1 MFQIT
6 WNITAGN
13 LSPVNDAA
21 AAVFITSAEGTSRL
35 GVKRSAKRRVS
46 PTRPLSN
53 LSNRGPQVQAAAG
66 PVWPPRRSN
75 HLDRL
80 GNRQVIEVVGD
91 LRSLADAEIARE
103 QDVLPVEA
111 EPHRPAGSASRPGPD
126 RRTRPVR
133 RGNGSRVPWRGTAP
147 LSSADRCRR

>member
-1 MFQIT
+1 MVMFQIT

-80 GNRQVIEVVGD
+80 GSRQVIEVVGD
-91 LRSLADAEIARE
+91 LRSLADAEIAHE
-103 QDVLPVEA
+103 QDVLPAEA
-111 EPHRPAGSASRPGPD
+111 EHHEHSSRPWPYSWHCGQ
-126 RRTRPVR
+126 
-133 RGNGSRVPWRGTAP
+133 
-147 LSSADRCRR
+147 